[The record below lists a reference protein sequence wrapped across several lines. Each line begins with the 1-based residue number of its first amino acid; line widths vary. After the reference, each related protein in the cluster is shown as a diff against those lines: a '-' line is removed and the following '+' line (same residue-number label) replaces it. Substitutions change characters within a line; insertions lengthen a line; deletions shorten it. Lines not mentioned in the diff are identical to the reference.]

1 MLTLN
6 SKALKIGNKWLTPI
20 NGSGPVPETESY
32 LLRVWTSHD
41 MRVCFQKL
49 ILNDVD
55 PTTVDYSVLPSGKR
69 PTQVPV
75 TYCPPLVNN
84 ITLRFAFNN
93 DSYSLNSQIQEFVNG
108 GNVDTDTDYSSILQ
122 DHRYDTYVDLEF
134 EWPYSF
140 PIQSTGSINVYNGYM
155 CKLYKIVND
164 THYAEI
170 ASSPGAGGGSNPKTF
185 SIDQTVYDVNA
196 DSSLSLWPSAGA
208 PGDVLQIDWTPPSN
222 QSLSSF
228 SVNGG
233 TVSNG
238 LLTVGNST
246 VTLQANYGSYASYS
260 SYELEMECTNHESGN
275 PLFYISNMSVTPAS
289 GTVTSQYGTEALNSS
304 RIASITG
311 DGPYNMTSGY
321 GYCYKIN
328 LFFGSLNSQYI
339 SWNSYLA
346 KNSNYPCVGGTVTA
360 RLYGYNNG
368 VKYPLGITSYNP
380 NNILYN
386 YKVSRCTDP
395 NNPVYTVTTSASNG
409 TVTATPP
416 GGVAGTT
423 CTLTATPNSGY
434 TFDSYTL
441 TGTGASISGNTLTI
455 GTSNVTVVGNFVQGA
470 SYNHYELEIRNDTTA
485 QNVAICGMNVRPN
498 SGSIISNSTSALSTE
513 DIDKIVDSTVT
524 SQVYEVNLSPANGQW
539 VPAKY
544 LLLRFNSLSGNLTWY
559 DTLYQY
565 YTPQGGFSSATLYGV
580 DSNNNRTQLSQIGPV
595 TNTYNVQHSL
605 HV

>member
-1 MLTLN
+1 MLTIN

-32 LLRVWTSHD
+32 LLRVWTSGD
-41 MRVCFQKL
+41 RQINFQKL
-49 ILNDVD
+49 VLNDVD

-69 PTQVPV
+69 PTDSPV
-75 TYCPPLVNN
+75 DYCPPLVNN
-84 ITLRFAFNN
+84 ITLRFAYNN

-108 GNVDTDTDYSSILQ
+108 GNVNTDPDYSSYLE
-122 DHRYDTYVDLEF
+122 DHRYDAYVDLEF

-140 PIQSTGSINVYNGYM
+140 PVQSSGSIALYNGSRGM
-155 CKLYKIVND
+155 LYKIING

-170 ASSPGAGGGSNPKTF
+170 ASFSGTGNKTF
-185 SIDQTVYDVNA
+185 TVDQTVYDVDA
-196 DSSLSLWPSAGA
+196 DSSLTLWPSAGA
-208 PGDVLQIDWTPPSN
+208 PGDVLQVNWTPPSN

-238 LLTVGNST
+238 LLTVGNSD
-246 VTLQANYGSYASYS
+246 VTLQANYGSYAGYS
-260 SYELEMECTNHESGN
+260 SYELEMECVNHEGGS

-289 GTVTSQYGTEALNSS
+289 GTVTSQYGTEALTSS

-328 LFFGSLNSQYI
+328 LFFSSLNSQYI

-346 KNSNYPCVGGTVTA
+346 KNNTPCVGGTVTA

-380 NNILYN
+380 NNISYN

-434 TFDSYTL
+434 TFDSFTF
-441 TGTGASISGNTLTI
+441 TGNGASISGNTLTI

-470 SYNHYELEIRNDTTA
+470 SYDSYWLE
-485 QNVAICGMNVRPN
+485 
-498 SGSIISNSTSALSTE
+498 
-513 DIDKIVDSTVT
+513 
-524 SQVYEVNLSPANGQW
+524 
-539 VPAKY
+539 
-544 LLLRFNSLSGNLTWY
+544 
-559 DTLYQY
+559 
-565 YTPQGGFSSATLYGV
+565 V
-580 DSNNNRTQLSQIGPV
+580 DSNSSSSSPLFVNNGKVDGNTMSNALSCTGIDNWGGSSSSNNLAIGSTSTMTYDTCGVAYCVKIIIELNVSSIYSNISFSILQSPGTANSVRLYGKIGSTEYTLATASNIAVGTTV
-595 TNTYNVQHSL
+595 TLNV
-605 HV
+605 

>member
-6 SKALKIGNKWLTPI
+6 SNILKIGNKWLNPI
-20 NGSGPVPETESY
+20 NGSGPVPESESY

-41 MRVCFQKL
+41 ERVCFQKL

-84 ITLRFAFNN
+84 ITLRFAYNN

-122 DHRYDTYVDLEF
+122 DHRYDAYVDLEF

-140 PIQSTGSINVYNGYM
+140 PIQSSGSLAVYNGYL

-170 ASSPGAGGGSNPKTF
+170 ASFAGEGSNPKTF
-185 SIDQTVYDVNA
+185 SIDQTVYDVDA
-196 DSSLSLWPSAGA
+196 DSSLTLWPSAGA

-233 TVSNG
+233 TVSNSQ
-238 LLTVGNST
+238 LTVGNSD

-260 SYELEMECTNHESGN
+260 SYELEMECANHESGN

-368 VKYPLGITSYNP
+368 VKYPLGVTSYNP
-380 NNILYN
+380 NNISYS

-455 GTSNVTVVGNFVQGA
+455 GTSNVTVVGNFVQAVSYDSYWIDIDTGSTNAGQIYTNNGKIDGVQA
-470 SYNHYELEIRNDTTA
+470 SDALVGYQTDPWGNTREISSNNRKFGSTNSWEGCIADYA
-485 QNVAICGMNVRPN
+485 VKFYFQLDVSSISSNVTFDLGNCPGTSITVRLY
-498 SGSIISNSTSALSTE
+498 GKIGSTE
-513 DIDKIVDSTVT
+513 YTLATATNVSPQSTVT
-524 SQVYEVNLSPANGQW
+524 
-539 VPAKY
+539 
-544 LLLRFNSLSGNLTWY
+544 LT
-559 DTLYQY
+559 L
-565 YTPQGGFSSATLYGV
+565 
-580 DSNNNRTQLSQIGPV
+580 
-595 TNTYNVQHSL
+595 
-605 HV
+605 

>member
-6 SKALKIGNKWLTPI
+6 SKALKIGNKWLNPV

-32 LLRVWTSHD
+32 LLRVWASHD
-41 MRVCFQKL
+41 MQINFQKL
-49 ILNDVD
+49 VLNDVD
-55 PTTVDYSVLPSGKR
+55 PTTVDYGVLPSGKR
-69 PTQVPV
+69 PTDIPV
-75 TYCPPLVNN
+75 DYCPPLVNN
-84 ITLRFAFNN
+84 ITLRFAYNN

-108 GNVDTDTDYSSILQ
+108 GNVNTYPDYSSYLE
-122 DHRYDTYVDLEF
+122 DHRYDAYVDLEF

-140 PIQSTGSINVYNGYM
+140 PIQSSGSISLWNGSRGM
-155 CKLYKIVND
+155 LYKIVND

-170 ASSPGAGGGSNPKTF
+170 ASFEGAGLVHTF

-196 DSSLSLWPSAGA
+196 DSSLTLWPSAGA
-208 PGDVLQIDWTPPSN
+208 PGDILQVNWTPPSN

-260 SYELEMECTNHESGN
+260 SYELEMECANQTNLGN
-275 PLFYISNMSVTPAS
+275 PAFYISNMSVTPAS
-289 GTVTSQYGTEALNSS
+289 GTVTSQYGTEALTSS
-304 RIASITG
+304 QISSITG

-321 GYCYKIN
+321 GYGYKIN
-328 LFFGSLNSQYI
+328 LFFSSLNSQYI

-346 KNSNYPCVGGTVTA
+346 KNTNYPCIGGTVTA

-368 VKYPLGITSYNP
+368 IRYPLGVTSYNP
-380 NNILYN
+380 NNISYN

-434 TFDSYTL
+434 TFDSYTI

-455 GTSNVTVVGNFVQGA
+455 GTSNVMVVGNFVQGA
-470 SYNHYELEIRNDTTA
+470 SYDSYWLEVNANTD
-485 QNVAICGMNVRPN
+485 N
-498 SGSIISNSTSALSTE
+498 SGPLFVNNGKVDGNTMSDALSCTGIDNWGGSQSSNYLAIGSTSTWNIYDTCGAAYAVKLIIELNVSSINSNISFSILQSNGTANSVRLYGKIGSTE
-513 DIDKIVDSTVT
+513 YTLATASNIAVGTTVT
-524 SQVYEVNLSPANGQW
+524 L
-539 VPAKY
+539 
-544 LLLRFNSLSGNLTWY
+544 
-559 DTLYQY
+559 
-565 YTPQGGFSSATLYGV
+565 
-580 DSNNNRTQLSQIGPV
+580 
-595 TNTYNVQHSL
+595 NV
-605 HV
+605 

>member
-6 SKALKIGNKWLTPI
+6 SKALKIGNKWLNPI

-49 ILNDVD
+49 VLNDVD
-55 PTTVDYSVLPSGKR
+55 PTTVDYGVLPSGKR
-69 PTQVPV
+69 PTDIPV
-75 TYCPPLVNN
+75 DYCPPLVNN

-108 GNVDTDTDYSSILQ
+108 GNIDTDPDYSSILQ
-122 DHRYDTYVDLEF
+122 DHRYDAYVDLEF

-140 PIQSTGSINVYNGYM
+140 PIQSSGSISLWNGSRGM
-155 CKLYKIVND
+155 LYKIVND

-170 ASSPGAGGGSNPKTF
+170 ASFEGAGSVHTF
-185 SIDQTVYDVNA
+185 NIDQTVYDVNA
-196 DSSLSLWPSAGA
+196 DSSLTLWPSAGA
-208 PGDVLQIDWTPPSN
+208 PGDVLQVNWTPPSN

-260 SYELEMECTNHESGN
+260 SYELEMECANQTNLGN
-275 PLFYISNMSVTPAS
+275 PAFYISNMSVTPAS
-289 GTVTSQYGTEALNSS
+289 GTVTSQYGTEALTSS
-304 RIASITG
+304 QISSITG
-311 DGPYNMTSGY
+311 NGPYNMTSGY
-321 GYCYKIN
+321 GYGYKIN
-328 LFFGSLNSQYI
+328 LFFSSLNSQYI

-360 RLYGYNNG
+360 KLYGYNNG
-368 VKYPLGITSYNP
+368 IKYPLGVTSYDP
-380 NNILYN
+380 NNIMYN

-416 GGVAGTT
+416 GGVAGTQ
-423 CTLTATPNSGY
+423 CTITATPNTGY
-434 TFDSYTL
+434 MLDHLSVL
-441 TGTGASISGNTLTI
+441 AGTGATLSGNILTLGNANT
-455 GTSNVTVVGNFVQGA
+455 TVYGYFTQMVG
-470 SYNHYELEIRNDTTA
+470 YDHYEVEFLPKSGGSA
-485 QNVAICGMNVRPN
+485 VAICKMNIRPT
-498 SGSIISNSTSALSTE
+498 SGYYPDAWGGVHNISSDDLDKMTGSSTYYNLTLDSSLYPKLVLNFASIAGGTLSWY
-513 DIDKIVDSTVT
+513 DAPN
-524 SQVYEVNLSPANGQW
+524 QWAVYE
-539 VPAKY
+539 
-544 LLLRFNSLSGNLTWY
+544 
-559 DTLYQY
+559 
-565 YTPQGGFSSATLYGV
+565 GGFSSATLYGV
-580 DSNNNRTQLSQIGPV
+580 DSNNNRTQLSQIGPID
-595 TNTYNVQHSL
+595 NTYNVERSL